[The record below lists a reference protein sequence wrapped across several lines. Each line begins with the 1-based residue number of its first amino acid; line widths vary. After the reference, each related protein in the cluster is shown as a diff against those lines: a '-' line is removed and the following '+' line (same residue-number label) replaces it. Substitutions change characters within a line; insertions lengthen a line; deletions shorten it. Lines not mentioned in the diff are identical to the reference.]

1 MVVVS
6 GGNVGCLVGLDH
18 SWHVENFGFPVVL
31 PTGNSPKQTLI
42 SDSESHLSQY
52 LSINKS
58 TLIIIFKLF
67 TFAHL
72 Y

>member
-1 MVVVS
+1 VVVS
-6 GGNVGCLVGLDH
+6 GCDVGGLVRFDH
-18 SWHVENFGFPVVL
+18 SGHVEDLGFPVVL
-31 PTGNSPKQTLI
+31 PTGNCPKQTLI

-67 TFAHL
+67 TFAHH